1 MNISAAKSYAMIV
14 LFVMLIVFSILG
26 FTAMKPQSTQ
36 KNIDAFWISVIAF
49 LLLLAAYIFFFV
61 SPLLSIAPLFPVYIF
76 TKCSWRRESPP
87 RNDDSPVSRRHA
99 ERENRFN
106 ADS

>member
-1 MNISAAKSYAMIV
+1 MNISAANSYAMIV

-76 TKCSWRRESPP
+76 TKLFLATRKPSKK
-87 RNDDSPVSRRHA
+87 
-99 ERENRFN
+99 
-106 ADS
+106 